1 MEFMHGLQ
9 IGISLLQTISQ
20 SQKWLFLVSP
30 YLKPWDEL
38 LNSIID
44 ASHRRVAVTLVL
56 RGAEMRA
63 ENEKLSKP
71 LADRGVTIKFLDRLH
86 AKLYVNESQAVVTSM
101 NLHRESLLDSW
112 EAAVVLNGQKDRD
125 GYEQV
130 LNSLRELTTKVEAQE
145 KRLAPCRLESSPKV
159 SRNVSPSPVPQN
171 KTSGKNL
178 EHPPRGRADI
188 RMQGACIRC
197 CTPISL
203 NPERP
208 FCRACFASWA
218 EFENADYQE
227 KHCHRCGTTS
237 LTSMARPLCRGCW
250 VKLNG

>member
-101 NLHRESLLDSW
+101 NLHKESLLDSW
-112 EAAVVLNGQKDRD
+112 EAAVVLNGQQDRD
-125 GYEQV
+125 GYEKV
-130 LNSLRELTTKVEAQE
+130 LSALRELANKIESQE
-145 KRLAPCRLESSPKV
+145 KRLAHVPVESSSRAQSKV
-159 SRNVSPSPVPQN
+159 SSPSVSKSEPRPT
-171 KTSGKNL
+171 KL
-178 EHPPRGRADI
+178 EHPRGHSEVRG
-188 RMQGACIRC
+188 QGVCIRC
-197 CTPISL
+197 CSPIAL

-208 FCRACFASWA
+208 YCRPCFESWA
-218 EFENADYQE
+218 RFENEEYPE
-227 KHCHRCGTTS
+227 KHCHMCGS
-237 LTSMARPLCRGCW
+237 IASTSMMKPLCRRCW
-250 VKLNG
+250 AKASA